1 MSYGRKHNESKIEE
15 ILNKVVEEEN
25 KMKIH
30 QTESHIVGEGAGDG
44 QGEEKA

>member
-25 KMKIH
+25 RVEIH
-30 QTESHIVGEGAGDG
+30 QTESHIVGEGAGDS
-44 QGEEKA
+44 QSGEKT